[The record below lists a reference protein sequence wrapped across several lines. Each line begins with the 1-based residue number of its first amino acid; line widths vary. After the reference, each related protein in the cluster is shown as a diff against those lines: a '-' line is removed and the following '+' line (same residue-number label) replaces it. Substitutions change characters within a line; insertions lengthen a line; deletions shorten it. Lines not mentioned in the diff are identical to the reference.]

1 MEMRQS
7 NGVLEITK
15 RGFNSPSHVIQR
27 FDFFRR
33 KSISVQIR
41 NDTLIRILCDFKTNN
56 TKIHIIV
63 QIGMN
68 IQNCCFTLTLTFT
81 SAAADVHETIFCS
94 LLIHDAPSQDAA

>member
-7 NGVLEITK
+7 NGMLEITK

-63 QIGMN
+63 QIGMK
-68 IQNCCFTLTLTFT
+68 IQKIKRRVLRQKMIFLGMCFNFVGLF
-81 SAAADVHETIFCS
+81 SG
-94 LLIHDAPSQDAA
+94 

>member
-1 MEMRQS
+1 MP
-7 NGVLEITK
+7 EITK

-27 FDFFRR
+27 FGFFRR

-63 QIGMN
+63 QIGMK
-68 IQNCCFTLTLTFT
+68 IQKIKRRVLRQKM
-81 SAAADVHETIFCS
+81 IFLGIDPK
-94 LLIHDAPSQDAA
+94 LL